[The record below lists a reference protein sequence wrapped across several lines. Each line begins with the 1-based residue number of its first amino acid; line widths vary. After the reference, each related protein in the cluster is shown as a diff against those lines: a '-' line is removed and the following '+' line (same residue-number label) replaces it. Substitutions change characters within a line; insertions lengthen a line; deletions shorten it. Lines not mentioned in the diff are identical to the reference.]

1 MEENA
6 MFKHVTIRIIGVMA
20 VILLALTAVGADKAS
35 RPDALAEGF
44 RTPPDSAKS
53 SCYWWWLD
61 SNATK
66 EGITRDLEEMKR
78 QGITQAVIYDG
89 GKGTFSGEDENYKPR
104 IRGVLDYDPVKGDGS
119 PIGPLFMGP
128 EWREMFKHAVKEAN
142 RLGIE
147 IGFNLSSGW
156 DCGGSW
162 VTPEHAL
169 QQLVWSKTLAE
180 GPTLFSRALP
190 QPPTTDG
197 YYKDVAVIAYP
208 WPGSTSLAMEKAG
221 VTLTVGATSIP
232 EYIALQFP

>member
-1 MEENA
+1 VWGCDAGGKDKGKTMSRISIELIVSEMEENA
-6 MFKHVTIRIIGVMA
+6 MFKHVTIRIIGVMS

-147 IGFNLSSGW
+147 IGQ
-156 DCGGSW
+156 
-162 VTPEHAL
+162 PL
-169 QQLVWSKTLAE
+169 QRLGLRRKL
-180 GPTLFSRALP
+180 GDSRACAAAVGVEQDP
-190 QPPTTDG
+190 G
-197 YYKDVAVIAYP
+197 RGADVIFAR
-208 WPGSTSLAMEKAG
+208 LAAAPDHRR
-221 VTLTVGATSIP
+221 L
-232 EYIALQFP
+232 L